1 MEQVKEYDQLTPEE
15 IARRKEEMIRY
26 FKGEMDFLTAQ
37 KEYQQVVTELEEL
50 RARHVRAQIMIAN
63 ALAPEPEPE
72 GPQVPV
78 TPQTEG
84 KIAPSH
90 ERKLKNVKQTV

>member
-15 IARRKEEMIRY
+15 ITRRKEEMIRY
-26 FKGEMDFLTAQ
+26 FKGEMEFLTAQ

-63 ALAPEPEPE
+63 ALAPEPEAD

-78 TPQTEG
+78 NAQTEG